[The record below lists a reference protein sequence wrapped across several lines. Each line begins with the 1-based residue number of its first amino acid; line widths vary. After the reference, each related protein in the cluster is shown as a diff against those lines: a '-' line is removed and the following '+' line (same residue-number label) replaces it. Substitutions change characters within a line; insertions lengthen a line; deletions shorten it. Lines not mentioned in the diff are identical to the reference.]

1 MDRKEVIKITLEL
14 MKEKKLEK
22 TTIGEIVKRLD
33 LSPGSLYYHFKNKSE
48 IYKEMADYSLEEI
61 TRNLNEVRTAES
73 NKNKLFILTRA
84 LIKFLEEREEIL
96 FFLISMK
103 GSCYL
108 EEEIKSQDF
117 LINFKN
123 ILLTEQQ
130 DINHK
135 KRMLLKLNMFLGSIY
150 EVLYDS
156 KLVNGR
162 NLAEFEIR
170 DIHASFWGNEIFDTK
185 YNN

>member
-1 MDRKEVIKITLEL
+1 
-14 MKEKKLEK
+14 
-22 TTIGEIVKRLD
+22 
-33 LSPGSLYYHFKNKSE
+33 
-48 IYKEMADYSLEEI
+48 
-61 TRNLNEVRTAES
+61 
-73 NKNKLFILTRA
+73 
-84 LIKFLEEREEIL
+84 
-96 FFLISMK
+96 MK

-130 DINHK
+130 DMNYK

-170 DIHASFWGNEIFDTK
+170 DIHASFWENEILDTK